1 VERSAPSWVSAIR
14 ATILSI
20 PRGKVSTYGDVAEA
34 AGYPGYHRQVA
45 QVLNRSG
52 HGLPWYRVLGAG
64 GQIKTSLDTALDQRA
79 RLEMEGVKFRG
90 RRVDLAACAYEFTSS
105 QNRRSPGNHRSVRG

>member
-1 VERSAPSWVSAIR
+1 MLPKENLWVSAIR

-20 PRGKVSTYGDVAEA
+20 PKGKVSTYAGVAAA

-52 HGLPWYRVLGAG
+52 HGLPWHRVLGAG
-64 GQIKTSLDTALDQRA
+64 GQIKTSRETALDQRT
-79 RLEMEGVKFRG
+79 RLQMEGVKFKG
-90 RRVDLAACAYEFTSS
+90 RRVDMASCEHLFRTSN
-105 QNRRSPGNHRSVRG
+105 NRRSS